1 MKSTTPHPT
10 RLSLGKQLESLNQQV
25 AECKKCSF
33 CIQHKPLDKQKYG
46 TIKYDGIPYLVED
59 FYLFVGDY
67 PTEVEDIV
75 ITPLVDKEA
84 RVVRNLITSL
94 LSPEKFLVVNS
105 IICPPY
111 HIKPTI
117 KEQLDCS
124 HHLLNYI
131 NTLKPKTIFSIG
143 KFPAKLL
150 KKLDIPF
157 IELPGI
163 DAVASSQLQYQRF
176 KLILSKH
183 LELQGTN
190 Q

>member
-1 MKSTTPHPT
+1 MTNHTAKTSP
-10 RLSLGKQLESLNQQV
+10 LSLGNKLEVLNKQV

-33 CIQHKPLDKQKYG
+33 CQQHKPLDKQKYG

-59 FYLFVGDY
+59 FYLFVSDY

-75 ITPLVDKEA
+75 MTPLVDKEA
-84 RVVRNLITSL
+84 KVVRNLISSL

-111 HIKPTI
+111 HIQPTI

-131 NTLKPKTIFSIG
+131 STLKPRTIFSIG

-150 KKLDIPF
+150 KKLEIPF

-163 DAVASSQLQYQRF
+163 DAVASSQLQHQRF

-183 LELQGTN
+183 LELQGAIN
-190 Q
+190 